1 MYGGYI
7 RMCLGVP
14 AIVLEVRDDFTA
26 IVDYGGIKKVVDIM
40 LVPDVKPGDY
50 VIVHAGSIIEKISK
64 EDYEETMSILR
75 EIFGAFKEE

>member
-1 MYGGYI
+1 
-7 RMCLGVP
+7 MCLGVP